1 MFQNNEFAHQMRI
14 SCSFLGYLLHTVYL
28 RTLGNSGIWS
38 FAAAGNFQNN
48 IHNFIIGAHRA
59 WQNIIDITYSGLS
72 VFVLSITRNIIISL
86 NKTFAN
92 MTIRNSD
99 EKVSDR

>member
-1 MFQNNEFAHQMRI
+1 MKQARQAWA
-14 SCSFLGYLLHTVYL
+14 LGLGPGPWARSGSMLHTVYL

-59 WQNIIDITYSGLS
+59 SQDIIDIRYS
-72 VFVLSITRNIIISL
+72 VL
-86 NKTFAN
+86 
-92 MTIRNSD
+92 
-99 EKVSDR
+99 